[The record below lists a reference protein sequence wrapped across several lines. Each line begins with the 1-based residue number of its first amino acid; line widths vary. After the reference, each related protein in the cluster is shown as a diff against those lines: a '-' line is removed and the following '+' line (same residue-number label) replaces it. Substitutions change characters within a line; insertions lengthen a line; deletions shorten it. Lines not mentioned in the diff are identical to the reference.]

1 MLDLRKLRLLRE
13 LQLRGTIAAVAEAA
27 AYSPSAVSQ
36 HLAQLERE
44 AGVELLRK
52 AGRGVRLTPAAERL
66 VVRTAELLDTMELAE
81 AELRDA
87 GEDLAGTVRVAVF
100 QSAMLALLPAALQA
114 MRALAPAVRVAV
126 VQREPETAL
135 QETWMR
141 DFDMVVAEQYPAHAA
156 PHRPGLDRQALT
168 SDAIRLAVSAGEH
181 AGIRAVADARDLP
194 WVMEPRGAAS
204 RHYAEQ
210 QCRIAGFEPDVRYE
224 TADLQAHVRL
234 VETGN
239 AVALLPDLI
248 WSGVEPACRVI
259 ELPGRPH
266 RTVFT
271 SVRSSGGVFPAVV
284 AFRSVLAEVAAGLTA
299 GRVP

>member
-13 LQLRGTIAAVAEAA
+13 LHLRGTIAAVAEAA

-66 VVRTAELLDTMELAE
+66 VARTADLLDTMEVAE
-81 AELRDA
+81 AELRDS
-87 GEDLAGTVRVAVF
+87 GEDLVGTVRVAMF

-114 MRALAPAVRVAV
+114 MRERAPQVRVQL

-135 QETWMR
+135 RETWMR

-156 PHRPGLDRQALT
+156 PHHAGLDRQALT
-168 SDAIRLAVSAGEH
+168 MDAIRLAVSAAEH
-181 AGIRAVADARDLP
+181 SGIRSVADAAALP

-210 QCRIAGFEPDVRYE
+210 QCRAAGFEPDVRYE

-248 WSGVEPACRVI
+248 WEGSAPTCRLVD
-259 ELPGRPH
+259 LPGDPH

-271 SVRSSGGVFPAVV
+271 SVRASGGAFPAVA
-284 AFRSVLAEVAAGLTA
+284 AFRRVLVDVAIALA
-299 GRVP
+299 VR

>member
-1 MLDLRKLRLLRE
+1 MLDLKKLRLLRE
-13 LQLRGTIAAVAEAA
+13 LQLRGTIAAVAAA
-27 AYSPSAVSQ
+27 SAYSPSAVSQ
-36 HLAQLERE
+36 HLTQLERE

-66 VVRTAELLDTMELAE
+66 VARTEELLETMERAE
-81 AELRDA
+81 AELRAD
-87 GEDLAGTVRVAVF
+87 GDELVGTVRAAVF
-100 QSAMLALLPAALQA
+100 QSAMLALMPTALQA
-114 MRALAPAVRVAV
+114 MARYAPRVRVEL

-135 QETWMR
+135 RETWMR

-156 PHRPGLDRQALT
+156 PHHQGLDREALT
-168 SDAIRLAVSAGEH
+168 TDAIRLAVSPALGDI
-181 AGIRAVADARDLP
+181 AAVAGARELP

-210 QCRIAGFEPDVRYE
+210 LCRSAGFEPDVRYE

-239 AVALLPDLI
+239 AVAFLPDLI
-248 WSGVEPACRVI
+248 WAGEPPRARLI
-259 ELPGRPH
+259 DLPSAPR

-271 SVRSSGGVFPAVV
+271 SVRAGGVFPAVA
-284 AFRSVLAEVAAGLTA
+284 AFRRVLTQTAAELTT
-299 GRVP
+299 R

>member
-1 MLDLRKLRLLRE
+1 MLDLKKLRLLRE
-13 LQLRGTIAAVAEAA
+13 LHLRGTIAAVAESA

-52 AGRGVRLTPAAERL
+52 SGRGLRLTPAAERL
-66 VVRTAELLDTMELAE
+66 VARTADLLDVMELAE
-81 AELRDA
+81 AELRTS
-87 GEDLAGTVRVAVF
+87 GEDVVGTVRAAVF
-100 QSAMLALLPAALQA
+100 QSAMLALMPAALEA
-114 MRALAPAVRVAV
+114 MRTVAPDVRVEL

-135 QETWMR
+135 RETWLR
-141 DFDMVVAEQYPAHAA
+141 DFDLVVAEHYPAHAA
-156 PHRPGLDRQALT
+156 PHHPGLDRQPLT
-168 SDAIRLAVSAGEH
+168 TDAIRLAVAVEHSA
-181 AGIRAVADARDLP
+181 IDSVAAARDLP

-210 QCRIAGFEPDVRYE
+210 QCRAAGFEPDVRYE

-239 AVALLPDLI
+239 AAALLPDLI
-248 WSGVEPACRVI
+248 WTGAEPSGCRLVD
-259 ELPGRPH
+259 LPGSPR

-271 SVRSSGGVFPAVV
+271 SARSSGSEFPAVAV
-284 AFRSVLAEVAAGLTA
+284 FRRVLAEVAAALTA
-299 GRVP
+299 R

>member
-13 LQLRGTIAAVAEAA
+13 LQLRGTIAAVAAAA

-52 AGRGVRLTPAAERL
+52 AGRGVRLTPAAQRL
-66 VVRTAELLDTMELAE
+66 VERTAELLETMERAE
-81 AELRDA
+81 AELHEPGA
-87 GEDLAGTVRVAVF
+87 ELSGTVRVAVF

-114 MRALAPAVRVAV
+114 MRELAPQVRVQL

-135 QETWMR
+135 RETWTR

-156 PHRPGLDRQALT
+156 PHHSGLDRQPLT
-168 SDAIRLAVSAGEH
+168 GDAIRLAVPAAGH
-181 AGIRAVADARDLP
+181 AGIHSVADAAEVP
-194 WVMEPRGAAS
+194 WVMEPHGAAS

-210 QCRIAGFEPDVRYE
+210 QCRAAGFEPDVRYE

-248 WSGVEPACRVI
+248 WEGTAPACRLVD
-259 ELPGRPH
+259 LPGDPH
-266 RTVFT
+266 RMVFT
-271 SVRSSGGVFPAVV
+271 SVRASGALFPAVA
-284 AFRSVLAEVAAGLTA
+284 AFRRVLADVATGLA
-299 GRVP
+299 VR

>member
-1 MLDLRKLRLLRE
+1 MLDLKKLRLLRE
-13 LQLRGTIAAVAEAA
+13 LQLRSTIAAVAEAA

-52 AGRGVRLTPAAERL
+52 SGRNLRLTPAAERL
-66 VVRTAELLDTMELAE
+66 VARTADLLDVMELAE
-81 AELRDA
+81 GELRTS
-87 GEDLAGTVRVAVF
+87 GEDAVGTVRAAVF
-100 QSAMLALLPAALQA
+100 QSAMLALMPAALEA
-114 MRALAPAVRVAV
+114 MRQAAPEVRVEL

-135 QETWMR
+135 RETWMR
-141 DFDMVVAEQYPAHAA
+141 DFDLVVAEHYPAHAA
-156 PHRPGLDRQALT
+156 PHQKGLDRQALT
-168 SDAIRLAVSAGEH
+168 TDEIRLAVPAGEFST
-181 AGIRAVADARDLP
+181 ITSVASARDAP

-210 QCRIAGFEPDVRYE
+210 QCRVAGFEPDVRFE

-239 AVALLPDLI
+239 AVAFLPDLI
-248 WSGVEPACRVI
+248 WSGAPSEGCRLV
-259 ELPGRPH
+259 ELPGRPR

-271 SVRSSGGVFPAVV
+271 SARQSGREFPAVAV
-284 AFRSVLAEVAAGLTA
+284 FRRVLAEVAAELSA
-299 GRVP
+299 D